1 MFSSW
6 IYSLR
11 QRFSQWRSQRRQPR
25 LNASGKVRIAVH
37 PPALQ
42 PWLDSDSGLG
52 SLPDSSW
59 LDSSPYVARGDTLR
73 SPLAALRPKRITPL
87 PAVRN
92 EFLSSLQD
100 LPGEACNDLESRIR
114 GSRSLRELWH
124 LRAEVFKL
132 VAVHRDQRAA
142 QERLTRLNRHFPSNV
157 TGGPAGTNIQPLRT
171 AP

>member
-6 IYSLR
+6 TYSLR
-11 QRFSQWRSQRRQPR
+11 QRFAQWRSQRRQPR
-25 LNASGKVRIAVH
+25 LNASGKVRIAVR

-52 SLPDSSW
+52 GLPDSSW
-59 LDSSPYVARGDTLR
+59 MDSSPYVAREDTKQ

-100 LPGEACNDLESRIR
+100 LPSVACIDLECRIR

-124 LRAEVFKL
+124 LRTEVFKL
-132 VAVHRDQRAA
+132 IAVHLDQRAA
-142 QERLTRLNRHFPSNV
+142 QERMTMLNRHFPNNVSRGAAGSNV
-157 TGGPAGTNIQPLRT
+157 HPLRT